1 MSSKSSN
8 GGQKKRQDGKIAD
21 KFRGA
26 CPPHKV
32 KDLDALVKQCKGDET
47 KIQSQIMQW
56 WEEPQVAEPE
66 WEAVGKANKKTA
78 GAGAT
83 EKKPASGAGAAV
95 GVKHDPRPVIA
106 PPRRREGRGMGRGTD
121 KAGRGGRPRVPPT
134 GLVSNAPA
142 ASSAPAPS
150 LASKSP
156 GVPSPVT
163 YVPGPKGAW
172 GQPIHTAPPQIILA
186 EPLAVSPD
194 EKESVAPA
202 EEIISQQDPTPSG
215 LPAKSN
221 APSSGNVWAT
231 RGSAHLIRAEKVKSP
246 PIPPVAPQQ
255 PVPQPPSPSPPPE
268 EEPEYEPEEPLAP
281 VVDVEQIPPPEP
293 EPLLPDSFMG
303 VESVLP
309 PSVNGANINAS
320 GWEPLEPAES
330 MSQPD
335 AAQAEEEPQMN
346 VLPVEPTVSVAPQTI
361 PAPVPSVP
369 ASVQPTISPQ
379 TLPAAVQPSPPAPPA
394 KPSVLNMGHWETGDA
409 DEDDDELDFGFG
421 GFGNESEDAAP
432 ASAVTASNEATL
444 QNHASPARPPPGLSM
459 PPMPA
464 GAMLVHELEN
474 KLENTS
480 LGATTTAAVEEVKS
494 LAENK
499 DIVNA
504 NVQSSSSHPQSFN
517 NDLGTQ
523 NIYPGMTQYGG
534 YGMGMYSMG
543 TSNGFGSMPP
553 AQFPLGGPIG
563 QQQQQQPKPQTG
575 LGQPPQQG
583 VSRSGSSPH
592 TLGQPQVP
600 PYGMQNPAN
609 EGGATATD
617 ALPNA
622 TGGMPPGVGQIPA
635 GMQGYPNPAFMYGQY
650 NQMGHPAYA
659 GMQYGYGQGQQFGV
673 QGGFGYHQ
681 VMGQG
686 GYGAPYGHDGRHD
699 DQGNHS
705 HMRDNHHSTYPKGG
719 GYRHNRQNNHSQGGH
734 QYGNNYQ
741 GQSYG
746 GGGPYGNSYQGQ
758 YGGHDGQFPRG
769 YGGSNDHYGMQ
780 QQGGGYP
787 GGGYQDNNDQ
797 NKGKPKGPHRVQQGF
812 HQQPVGLQ
820 GSTQNDSGGGGWP
833 PAGQTSWGGNWQQ
846 EN

>member
-1 MSSKSSN
+1 
-8 GGQKKRQDGKIAD
+8 
-21 KFRGA
+21 
-26 CPPHKV
+26 
-32 KDLDALVKQCKGDET
+32 
-47 KIQSQIMQW
+47 
-56 WEEPQVAEPE
+56 
-66 WEAVGKANKKTA
+66 
-78 GAGAT
+78 
-83 EKKPASGAGAAV
+83 
-95 GVKHDPRPVIA
+95 
-106 PPRRREGRGMGRGTD
+106 
-121 KAGRGGRPRVPPT
+121 
-134 GLVSNAPA
+134 
-142 ASSAPAPS
+142 
-150 LASKSP
+150 
-156 GVPSPVT
+156 
-163 YVPGPKGAW
+163 
-172 GQPIHTAPPQIILA
+172 
-186 EPLAVSPD
+186 
-194 EKESVAPA
+194 
-202 EEIISQQDPTPSG
+202 
-215 LPAKSN
+215 
-221 APSSGNVWAT
+221 
-231 RGSAHLIRAEKVKSP
+231 
-246 PIPPVAPQQ
+246 
-255 PVPQPPSPSPPPE
+255 
-268 EEPEYEPEEPLAP
+268 
-281 VVDVEQIPPPEP
+281 
-293 EPLLPDSFMG
+293 
-303 VESVLP
+303 
-309 PSVNGANINAS
+309 
-320 GWEPLEPAES
+320 

-335 AAQAEEEPQMN
+335 ASQVEEEPAMN
-346 VLPVEPTVSVAPQTI
+346 VLPVEPTVAVAPQTI
-361 PAPVPSVP
+361 PAPIAAVAV
-369 ASVQPTISPQ
+369 AAQPTISPQ
-379 TLPAAVQPSPPAPPA
+379 TLPAVVQPSPTVPPA

-421 GFGNESEDAAP
+421 GFGDESEDAAP

-444 QNHASPARPPPGLSM
+444 QSHASPARPPPGLSM

-474 KLENTS
+474 TLENTS

-553 AQFPLGGPIG
+553 GQFPLGGPIG

-600 PYGMQNPAN
+600 PYAMQNPAN

-617 ALPNA
+617 AVPNA
-622 TGGMPPGVGQIPA
+622 ATSGMPPGVGQIPA
-635 GMQGYPNPAFMYGQY
+635 AMQGYPNPAFMYGQY

-705 HMRDNHHSTYPKGG
+705 HMRDNHHSSYPKGG

-746 GGGPYGNSYQGQ
+746 GGGPYGNNYQGQ

-797 NKGKPKGPHRVQQGF
+797 SKGKPKGPHRVQQGF

-846 EN
+846 ES